1 MGKPTDKIENVGNA
15 MVDLFHYLAL
25 YFTGAT
31 IAWPAGHEYL
41 LIMAAGHAALRDI
54 LLMSITATI
63 VLLSVAV
70 LILTYAAR
78 AYGRAEGEVKDR

>member
-1 MGKPTDKIENVGNA
+1 
-15 MVDLFHYLAL
+15 
-25 YFTGAT
+25 
-31 IAWPAGHEYL
+31 
-41 LIMAAGHAALRDI
+41 
-54 LLMSITATI
+54 MSITATI